1 MINEGWGM
9 ANRIARCKAPAAA
22 AGLGILLLA
31 SAAMLALPAATALAA
46 AEKKPSLSDEVAKK
60 LRPAQEA
67 GNKGDL
73 DTCIS
78 LGREALAA
86 ATKPY
91 DKETSLKIVAW
102 CLGKKGDFPAYA
114 EATEQLNEIETL
126 PPDEKIRSYKPL
138 AQIYYQ
144 QKNFEKAEKYG
155 RLWAD
160 NNGGV
165 DAYTLLVA
173 VYYTQQNC
181 PSAITAQEKAVEL
194 EKAAGKEATEQALRI
209 LNSCYY
215 KTGDKAHRQT
225 AMEELVRRFPKADY
239 YSDLVQLYQEQNID
253 KRALLNLYRFG
264 FDRDWISRE
273 SVFVDYADQA
283 LDAGAPAEALKVIE
297 TATGKGA
304 FKIIAQT
311 DRNGRLMAAA
321 KQQAAE
327 DKKMIASLD
336 KEARAGKNGEADVK
350 VGLAYMGFGDYDK
363 AVEAIERG
371 LGAERVAK
379 VKRVD
384 DAQMMLG
391 ICYQHLGKKDEAAK
405 AFTAAQGDPRMAKAA
420 ALWLQ
425 SL

>member
-1 MINEGWGM
+1 MGNWL
-9 ANRIARCKAPAAA
+9 ARTKAPAAA
-22 AGLGILLLA
+22 AGFAILLLVG
-31 SAAMLALPAATALAA
+31 STSLVPALAA
-46 AEKKPSLSDEVAKK
+46 TAEKKPALSDEVAKK

-67 GNKGDL
+67 GNKGDF
-73 DTCIS
+73 DGCIAQ
-78 LGREALAA
+78 GREALAA

-126 PPDEKIRSYKPL
+126 PADEKIRSYKPL

-160 NNGGV
+160 NGGGV
-165 DAYTLLVA
+165 DAYNLLVA

-181 PSAITAQEKAVEL
+181 PSAITAQEKANEL
-194 EKAAGKEATEQALRI
+194 DKAASKEPSEQSLKI

-215 KTGDKAHRQT
+215 KTGDKVRRQ
-225 AMEELVRRFPKADY
+225 AVMEELLRRFPKADY
-239 YSDLVQLYQEQNID
+239 YADLVQIYQEQSID

-264 FDRDWISRE
+264 FERDWISRE

-297 TATGKGA
+297 TATNKGA
-304 FKIIAQT
+304 FKIISQS
-311 DRNGRLMAAA
+311 DRNGRLMTAA

-327 DKKMIASLD
+327 DKKSLASLD

-350 VGLAYMGFGDYDK
+350 VGLAYMGFGDYEK

-391 ICYQHLGKKDEAAK
+391 ISYKHLGKNDEASK
-405 AFTAAQGDPRMAKAA
+405 AFTAAKADPRMVKAA
-420 ALWLQ
+420 TLWLQ

>member
-1 MINEGWGM
+1 MG
-9 ANRIARCKAPAAA
+9 NRLARFEAAAA
-22 AGLGILLLA
+22 AGLAVLLLA
-31 SAAMLALPAATALAA
+31 SAAALLMPAATAVA
-46 AEKKPSLSDEVAKK
+46 AEKKPQLSDDVAKK

-67 GNKGDL
+67 GNKGDF
-73 DTCIS
+73 DSCIA
-78 LGREALAA
+78 LGHEALAA
-86 ATKPY
+86 STKPY

-114 EATEQLNEIETL
+114 EATEQLNEVETL
-126 PPDEKIRSYKPL
+126 PAEEKVRSYKPL

-144 QKNFEKAEKYG
+144 QKNFEKAERYG

-160 NNGGV
+160 NGGGV
-165 DAYTLLVA
+165 DAYNLLVA

-181 PSAITAQEKAVEL
+181 PGAIAAQEKADEL
-194 EKAAGKEATEQALRI
+194 DKAAGKDPTEQGLRI
-209 LNSCYY
+209 LNSCYF
-215 KTGDKAHRQT
+215 KTGDKEHRQ
-225 AMEELVRRFPKADY
+225 AVMEELVRRFPKADY
-239 YSDLVQLYQEQNID
+239 YSDLVQLYQEQNLD
-253 KRALLNLYRFG
+253 KRALLNLYRYG

-273 SVFVDYADQA
+273 SVFVEYADQA
-283 LDAGAPAEALKVIE
+283 LDVGAPAEALKVIE
-297 TATGKGA
+297 TAMGKGA
-304 FKIIAQT
+304 FKVIAQT

-327 DKKMIASLD
+327 DKKSIASLD

-350 VGLAYMGFGDYDK
+350 VGLAYMGFGEYDK

-371 LGAERVAK
+371 LSADRVAK

-391 ICYQHLGKKDEAAK
+391 IAYQHLGKKDEATK
-405 AFTAAQGDPRMAKAA
+405 AFTAAKADPRMVKAA